1 MPRDTISSRAK
12 AELLIKELQE
22 QAPKHAMLLADFAES
37 AAAAYLGA
45 IALLEMGSVAEDLK
59 WWGKAVVEQ
68 KKQPTRIQAWLDTPR
83 KMETLAKAIAWTIKQ
98 DGKDYPA
105 GE

>member
-1 MPRDTISSRAK
+1 M
-12 AELLIKELQE
+12 IKELQE